1 MFPRTTAVDIEV
13 TQPLF
18 SIFFSPP
25 ALPHSVQ
32 NFHTVVLASASPV
45 TTSHTPLKA
54 NRVGDI
60 YEEIA
65 ENPIT
70 SSWPQKI
77 RAPA

>member
-13 TQPLF
+13 TQPFFL
-18 SIFFSPP
+18 IFFS

-45 TTSHTPLKA
+45 TMSHTPLKV

-70 SSWPQKI
+70 PSWPQKI